1 MRAVLWT
8 PGEPLGELSAERAA
22 EIQGEFT
29 GPMVA
34 VLDDNDGVMIIQ
46 PMNPNTGQNWESEE
60 AAMAFA
66 ERYMAPPPAEEPVVG
81 SEEEAITE
89 LPAPEEE
96 INIGE

>member
-34 VLDDNDGVMIIQ
+34 VLDNNDGVMIIQ
-46 PMNPNTGQNWESEE
+46 PMDPNTGENWESEE

-66 ERYMAPPPAEEPVVG
+66 ERYMTPPPPEEETPPAE
-81 SEEEAITE
+81 
-89 LPAPEEE
+89 
-96 INIGE
+96 